1 MRILR
6 ILAVAGTTG
15 LVAMSGGLAQSPETS
30 QPSSEALQAA
40 RNLGALVSPA
50 MITQMAS
57 DVTAKVWP
65 QIEAA
70 MRSKYSKIDDATLRE
85 LRGEYERLVS
95 ETVAETMNGAPV
107 IYARYFTAAE
117 MEEIAAFYSTPTGA
131 KTLTVMPKVMADI
144 VPALLPRLQSMK
156 AQLNANFSN
165 ILDKH
170 GLAPV
175 QELVHFP
182 SFEDSGPGRSS
193 TVLNGYLSRP
203 TGEGQ
208 HPAVI
213 FLHGCGGLLM
223 GSMIEPGE
231 SDWAEELTRRGYA
244 VLMVDSF
251 TPRDRG
257 EMCAPR
263 TFDLELYRNRAR
275 DAYGALLFLQ
285 AQPFVRPDR
294 IGIMGWSQGGGAL
307 LFAIGTQS
315 FSRPAQLPRGDFRAA
330 VAFYPSDCAEQR
342 QQPSWST
349 TIPLMVLIGSEDVAH
364 PTVPCKALLD
374 GAVTRGAKVEMQIYP
389 GAYHHFDWPNLPRRE
404 LPFPTA
410 GGVVWF
416 EGTDTVARQDA
427 FSRVPSFLARFLTN

>member
-1 MRILR
+1 MTKTARI
-6 ILAVAGTTG
+6 IAV
-15 LVAMSGGLAQSPETS
+15 S
-30 QPSSEALQAA
+30 
-40 RNLGALVSPA
+40 
-50 MITQMAS
+50 
-57 DVTAKVWP
+57 
-65 QIEAA
+65 
-70 MRSKYSKIDDATLRE
+70 
-85 LRGEYERLVS
+85 
-95 ETVAETMNGAPV
+95 
-107 IYARYFTAAE
+107 
-117 MEEIAAFYSTPTGA
+117 
-131 KTLTVMPKVMADI
+131 
-144 VPALLPRLQSMK
+144 ALLLWSGCDGHR
-156 AQLNANFSN
+156 
-165 ILDKH
+165 
-170 GLAPV
+170 

-182 SFEDSGPGRSS
+182 SFEDNGPGRSS
-193 TVLNGYLSRP
+193 TVLNGYLARP

-231 SDWAEELTRRGYA
+231 SDWAGELTSLGYA

-251 TPRDRG
+251 APRDRR
-257 EMCAPR
+257 EMCAPG
-263 TFDLELYRNRAR
+263 TFDPELYRNRAR

-307 LFAIGTQS
+307 LFAIATQS
-315 FSRPAQLPRGDFRAA
+315 SSRPAQLPRGDFRAA
-330 VAFYPSDCAEQR
+330 VAFYPTSCDEHR

-349 TIPLMVLIGSEDVAH
+349 TIPLMVLTGAEDVGIPA
-364 PTVPCKALLD
+364 VRCKALLD
-374 GAVTRGAKVEMQIYP
+374 SAFARGATVEMQIYS

-410 GGVVWF
+410 GGVVRI